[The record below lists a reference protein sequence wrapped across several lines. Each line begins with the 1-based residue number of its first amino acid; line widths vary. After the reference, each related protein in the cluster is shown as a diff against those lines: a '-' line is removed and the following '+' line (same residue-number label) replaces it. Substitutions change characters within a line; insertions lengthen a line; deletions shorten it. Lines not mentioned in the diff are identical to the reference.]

1 MRSARKLLALLS
13 FVPISTKVYAV
24 KLYMPF
30 MIFVGSTFLMMD
42 KPTWSQF
49 MYREVLFAPAILF
62 AAWSLVVP
70 MAVEAEEG
78 VPILTVIGWLSTVQ
92 IPFEEIAYLKR
103 GISVFDTLVLRSG
116 RKIVYI
122 TDAGNKHLRI
132 GPPLEV

>member
-1 MRSARKLLALLS
+1 
-13 FVPISTKVYAV
+13 
-24 KLYMPF
+24 
-30 MIFVGSTFLMMD
+30 
-42 KPTWSQF
+42 

>member
-49 MYREVLFAPAILF
+49 MYR
-62 AAWSLVVP
+62 
-70 MAVEAEEG
+70 
-78 VPILTVIGWLSTVQ
+78 
-92 IPFEEIAYLKR
+92 
-103 GISVFDTLVLRSG
+103 
-116 RKIVYI
+116 
-122 TDAGNKHLRI
+122 
-132 GPPLEV
+132 